1 VQPGFGLVVGT
12 EPADSKASDR
22 PRVRGEDVGQCV
34 QALVLPAAELV
45 VDDEVQGGAAPRG
58 RHRRE
63 RTVVRTPYLM
73 GRWDMMVT
81 NISSGRLLMKS
92 TFAGGSCNS
101 GSTRPRLLAGLSS
114 ISQQAAILGGGAC
127 R

>member
-12 EPADSKASDR
+12 EPADSKVSDR

-34 QALVLPAAELV
+34 QALLLPAVELV
-45 VDDEVQGGAAPRG
+45 VDDEIQGVEFQRG
-58 RHRRE
+58 RHRHE
-63 RTVVRTPYLM
+63 RIVVRTPYLM

-92 TFAGGSCNS
+92 MFAGGSCGS
-101 GSTRPRLLAGLSS
+101 GSTRPRLLACLSS
-114 ISQQAAILGGGAC
+114 ISQ
-127 R
+127 

>member
-1 VQPGFGLVVGT
+1 VKPGFGLAVGT
-12 EPADSKASDR
+12 EPADSKASNR

-34 QALVLPAAELV
+34 QALLLLAAELV
-45 VDDEVQGGAAPRG
+45 VDDKVQGVQCQRG

-63 RTVVRTPYLM
+63 RTVVHTPDLM

-92 TFAGGSCNS
+92 TFAGGSCGS
-101 GSTRPRLLAGLSS
+101 GSTRPR
-114 ISQQAAILGGGAC
+114 
-127 R
+127 

>member
-1 VQPGFGLVVGT
+1 MQPGFGLVVGI
-12 EPADSKASDR
+12 EPVDSKASDQ
-22 PRVRGEDVGQCV
+22 PRVHVEDVGQCV
-34 QALVLPAAELV
+34 QALLLPAAELV
-45 VDDEVQGGAAPRG
+45 VDDELQGVQHQRG

-63 RTVVRTPYLM
+63 SIVVRTPYLM

-92 TFAGGSCNS
+92 MFAGGSCGS
-101 GSTRPRLLAGLSS
+101 GSTCPRLLAGSSS
-114 ISQQAAILGGGAC
+114 ISQQAVILGGGAC

>member
-1 VQPGFGLVVGT
+1 MQPGFGLVVGI

-22 PRVRGEDVGQCV
+22 PRVRVEDVGQCV
-34 QALVLPAAELV
+34 QALLLPAAELV
-45 VDDEVQGGAAPRG
+45 VDDEVQGVECQRG
-58 RHRRE
+58 RHRHE
-63 RTVVRTPYLM
+63 RTVVRMPCLM

-92 TFAGGSCNS
+92 TFAGGSCGS
-101 GSTRPRLLAGLSS
+101 GSTRPRLLAGSSS